1 MIKTRINGKLYS
13 GRSFASI
20 IGKLLKRPLH
30 KQKDREVKMV
40 DVQKWLLKKKHKL
53 TGGRNAPL

>member
-1 MIKTRINGKLYS
+1 MIKTRINGKLHS

-40 DVQKWLLKKKHKL
+40 DVQKWLLKKKV
-53 TGGRNAPL
+53 

>member
-30 KQKDREVKMV
+30 KKKDREVKMV
-40 DVQKWLLKKKHKL
+40 DVQKWLLKKK
-53 TGGRNAPL
+53 T